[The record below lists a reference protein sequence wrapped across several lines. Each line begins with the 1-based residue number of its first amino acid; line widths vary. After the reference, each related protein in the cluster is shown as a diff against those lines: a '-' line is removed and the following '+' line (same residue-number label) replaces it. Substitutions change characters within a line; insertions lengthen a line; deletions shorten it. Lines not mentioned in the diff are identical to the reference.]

1 MTPARSASRVVPLRD
16 DVSPATTVDLDQPT
30 IDARE
35 VAVLLRVN
43 VDTVYDLIRSDEMP
57 SGLQPIKVG
66 RLLRWPTQR
75 VVDALGLGPV
85 C

>member
-1 MTPARSASRVVPLRD
+1 MTPAHDARRVVPLRD
-16 DVSPATTVDLDQPT
+16 GASPTITVDLDQPT

-35 VAVLLRVN
+35 VAILLRVN
-43 VDTVYDLIRSDEMP
+43 VDTVYDLVRSGQMP
-57 SGLQPIKVG
+57 PGLQPIKVG

-75 VVDALGLGPV
+75 VVHALGLGPV